1 MTDEKDKERFEQNFR
16 DIFSKLNKFTDILN
30 KFVTTNTMF
39 AIIAVLIGLWASMFG
54 LLYVDIQDHKKV
66 SIEQR
71 IEVIREL
78 GEVKTLI
85 GKLSK

>member
-1 MTDEKDKERFEQNFR
+1 MTDKDDKERFEQNFR
-16 DIFSKLNKFTDILN
+16 DIFSKLNRV
-30 KFVTTNTMF
+30 VTSNMF
-39 AIIAVLIGLWASMFG
+39 AVTMTVLIGLWGSMFG

-85 GKLSK
+85 GKISK

>member
-16 DIFSKLNKFTDILN
+16 DIFSKINAS
-30 KFVTTNTMF
+30 VTSNMLAVTLT
-39 AIIAVLIGLWASMFG
+39 VLIGLWGSMFS

-66 SIEQR
+66 SVEQR

-78 GEVKTLI
+78 GEVKTMI
-85 GKLSK
+85 GSISK